1 MSTYRYGRRGAET
14 LFYPGSSITCVVK
27 FDYNRSDQ
35 TYKLSL
41 EQWTHIQQELQRLQ
55 RSR

>member
-1 MSTYRYGRRGAET
+1 MKIKIINKSNNET
-14 LFYPGSSITCVVK
+14 PKYESEKSGL
-27 FDYNRSDQ
+27 D
-35 TYKLSL
+35 LSL